1 MDFAQYIA
9 QNALILIPV
18 LYVLGM
24 IIKNTEK
31 IDDKYI
37 PIILLIAGIAGA
49 VGIMGVNADAVVQG
63 VLVTGTTVYTNQLI
77 KQTAKKECQA
87 NPRNKLEP
95 RSTTSKR

>member
-9 QNALILIPV
+9 QNALVLIPV

-24 IIKNTEK
+24 LIKNTEK

-49 VGIMGVNADAVVQG
+49 IGIMGVNTDAVVQG

-77 KQTAKKECQA
+77 KQTTKKQ
-87 NPRNKLEP
+87 
-95 RSTTSKR
+95 